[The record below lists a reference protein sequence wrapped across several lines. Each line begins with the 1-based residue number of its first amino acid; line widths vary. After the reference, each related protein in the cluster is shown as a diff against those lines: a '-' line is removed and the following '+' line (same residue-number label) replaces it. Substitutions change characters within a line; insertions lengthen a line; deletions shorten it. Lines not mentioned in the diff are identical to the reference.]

1 MYNNNFNRHLILEN
15 GLYINNLSI
24 KIPENKLNLGWQD
37 AKVYCAKYGQ
47 GWRLPTEYEC
57 YYILKLIRDECEIE
71 YGFGQW
77 RLDRNSIH
85 NKYPFLNFL
94 PPCWTSSEVHGTD
107 LVTLCHFDSSKILES
122 SFRIE
127 SLFYS
132 NDKHKTRARF
142 IMVRNS

>member
-1 MYNNNFNRHLILEN
+1 MKNKFKRHLILEN

-37 AKVYCAKYGQ
+37 AKVYCAQYGS
-47 GWRLPTEYEC
+47 GWRLPTECEC
-57 YYILKLIRDECEIE
+57 YDIMKLIRDECEIQ

-77 RLDRNSIH
+77 RLDINSIH

-107 LVTLCHFDSSKILES
+107 SVMLCNFDSSKILES

-127 SLFYS
+127 SLFY
-132 NDKHKTRARF
+132 
-142 IMVRNS
+142 